1 MDELLRRLHLLFAPQ
16 PLRVAVPVMAS
27 TGSTPAY
34 MPQRPVY
41 MTEGPAARTYSGAH
55 QSAPAETVP
64 RGPATPR
71 APVIT
76 ELDLLRA
83 FGCDI

>member
-1 MDELLRRLHLLFAPQ
+1 
-16 PLRVAVPVMAS
+16 
-27 TGSTPAY
+27 